1 MAKRPLKVF
10 RTSAGFED
18 VYVAAPSRK
27 AALAAWGT
35 DKDLFEREVTEE
47 VHDPKLTAA
56 ALARPGEVVRVPR
69 GTTAQHLSAAGK
81 PLKRELPNSAIPKPH
96 TPKPRARQPKP
107 SRVKLENA
115 RQRLNDAS
123 HSYDIAFRE
132 IERQMAEL
140 ADKRDSLRIERDR
153 TLKRLKV
160 DVAKEQEAYSVALDA
175 WEG

>member
-35 DKDLFEREVTEE
+35 DKDLFARQAAEE
-47 VHDPKLTAA
+47 VHEPGLTAA

-69 GTTAQHLSAAGK
+69 GTTAQHLSAAAGTRKRK
-81 PLKRELPNSAIPKPH
+81 PSKSAAPKSE
-96 TPKPRARQPKP
+96 TSRPRARQPRP
-107 SRVKLENA
+107 SREKLEKA
-115 RQRLNDAS
+115 RQMLEDAS
-123 HSYDIAFRE
+123 RDYEITLRE
-132 IERQMAEL
+132 IEREIAEL
-140 ADKRDSLRIERDR
+140 AGKRDGLRIERDR
-153 TLKRLKV
+153 TLDRLKA
-160 DVAKEQEAYSVALDA
+160 DVAKEQEAYSSALDA